1 MTMASPDSS
10 LKAVVV
16 PLLSCAGYWVLMSLL
31 VGGLA
36 NQLPGRWLRCLPVR
50 QSGPDAPG
58 IRRWKRWLPDAGA
71 ALPGGVRKAALSR
84 AQPLLLARLQQETQR
99 AELVHALLWTA
110 WLPTALW
117 LSPWGVL
124 INLLFAT
131 AFNLP
136 CLVLQRHNRRRL
148 QRALERMRRS
158 PRFRDPGLQ
167 PADPAPPPVPDPR
180 HGWRRPTGAGQ
191 AAPQNDPCVRQS
203 RPDGAR
209 ESST

>member
-1 MTMASPDSS
+1 MTMASPDPS
-10 LKAVVV
+10 LNGAVL
-16 PLLSCAGYWVLMSLL
+16 PLLSCAGYWMLMSLL

-50 QSGPDAPG
+50 QTGPDAPG

-117 LSPWGVL
+117 LPPAGVL
-124 INLLFAT
+124 INLVFAT

-148 QRALERMRRS
+148 QRALARMRQG

-167 PADPAPPPVPDPR
+167 PPDPAPPPVPDPR
-180 HGWRRPTGAGQ
+180 HGRRPPTGAGQ
-191 AAPQNDPCVRQS
+191 AAPQTDQCCRRS
-203 RPDGAR
+203 RPGGAG
-209 ESST
+209 EPST